1 MRARLALLLLAAASA
16 PALAAGA
23 PDARAGFIQSCEKQM
38 YMPAPACACLA
49 DKADRQLDARAIAYL
64 SLPALDVAHSTA
76 MARSMTGA
84 EMHKIDHFM
93 KTAPHQCEGAK

>member
-1 MRARLALLLLAAASA
+1 MRARLALLLLTATSA
-16 PALAAGA
+16 PAFAAGA

-38 YMPAPACACLA
+38 YMSAAACTCLA
-49 DKADRQLDARAIAYL
+49 GKAERQLDARAIAYL

-76 MARSMTGA
+76 MARAMTGA
-84 EMHKIDHFM
+84 EMHKIDNFM